1 MAVIGG
7 GVSGIN
13 VEKFVSESGFEPNIM
28 KEESLEG
35 IKVLQI
41 NYEFFHHKK
50 AELEILKKSNI
61 KRSAIQ
67 RT

>member
-13 VEKFVSESGFEPNIM
+13 VEKFASESGFEPNIM

-41 NYEFFHHKK
+41 NYEFF
-50 AELEILKKSNI
+50 EIIFIFII
-61 KRSAIQ
+61 KRQNLKFSKNQ
-67 RT
+67 T